1 MKKLTSL
8 LHHVP
13 RITRRFKRT
22 ERGAVAVMVA
32 LAVIPLMVAG
42 GLALDLSRAYL
53 VKSRL
58 SHALDAAGLA
68 VGSMRTTTSDPS
80 YLETQFN
87 SYFTANYAASEIGT
101 THDLT
106 FVDNGGIITVT
117 GQTTVDT
124 VFMSVIGI
132 NNITVSSS
140 AEITVETNGLELVM
154 VLDNTGS
161 MSSSSKMTNMK
172 VAALDLIDILFGDET
187 APDLLKVALVPFDN
201 TVNIGTGNVA
211 YINPDPTTLEWGITS
226 WAGCVKANAYPD
238 DVQDSSTSWQAF
250 LSPDRSANDWIQPG
264 PTYYNKLTSSGWWD
278 PLKSPNAYCPRP
290 ITPLTNNRATLEAE
304 IGAMQTLGS
313 THINVGAV
321 WGWRVLSP
329 GAPFTEGASY
339 SDPDWNKAAIILTD
353 GDNTMIDSYYSAYGL
368 LGEGNLGTTNSTSAK
383 YELNDRLQEICTGM
397 KNNGIIV
404 YTIAFGTSISSS
416 TTTMM
421 ENCATSADNYYE
433 SPDSATLSLAFRAIG
448 AELKNLHL
456 SQ

>member
-1 MKKLTSL
+1 
-8 LHHVP
+8 
-13 RITRRFKRT
+13 
-22 ERGAVAVMVA
+22 
-32 LAVIPLMVAG
+32 
-42 GLALDLSRAYL
+42 
-53 VKSRL
+53 
-58 SHALDAAGLA
+58 
-68 VGSMRTTTSDPS
+68 
-80 YLETQFN
+80 
-87 SYFTANYAASEIGT
+87 
-101 THDLT
+101 
-106 FVDNGGIITVT
+106 
-117 GQTTVDT
+117 
-124 VFMSVIGI
+124 
-132 NNITVSSS
+132 
-140 AEITVETNGLELVM
+140 
-154 VLDNTGS
+154 
-161 MSSSSKMTNMK
+161 
-172 VAALDLIDILFGDET
+172 
-187 APDLLKVALVPFDN
+187 
-201 TVNIGTGNVA
+201 
-211 YINPDPTTLEWGITS
+211 
-226 WAGCVKANAYPD
+226 
-238 DVQDSSTSWQAF
+238 
-250 LSPDRSANDWIQPG
+250 
-264 PTYYNKLTSSGWWD
+264 
-278 PLKSPNAYCPRP
+278 
-290 ITPLTNNRATLEAE
+290 LEAE

>member
-161 MSSSSKMTNMK
+161 MSGSKLSSMK
-172 VAALDLIDILFGDET
+172 TAALDLIDIVFAGES
-187 APDLLKVALVPFDN
+187 APDNVKIGLAPFSGS
-201 TVNIGTGNVA
+201 VNIGSGMSA
-211 YINPDPTTLEWGITS
+211 YVNDTSAYDWGSTS
-226 WAGCVKANAYPD
+226 WDGCVMARSYPD
-238 DVQDSSTSWQAF
+238 DVDDSSVAAGGYWDPF
-250 LSPDRSANDWIQPG
+250 YWPDHNDYNNWDRD
-264 PTYYNKLTSSGWWD
+264 TYYSIDSSPPSTKGPNK
-278 PLKSPNAYCPRP
+278 YCPRAV
-290 ITPLTNNRATLEAE
+290 TPLTNDRATLESE
-304 IGAMQTLGS
+304 INAQWAAGY
-313 THINVGAV
+313 THINFGAV
-321 WGWRVLSP
+321 WGWRLISP
-329 GAPFTEGASY
+329 SEPFTQGSAY
-339 SDPDWNKAAIILTD
+339 GDPDWNKAIIILTD
-353 GDNTMIDSYYSAYGL
+353 GDNTTSNSVYTAYKYRDDNV
-368 LGEGNLGTTNSTSAK
+368 LGSTSSWGTTA
-383 YELNDRLQEICTGM
+383 ELNSRLSEVCTGI
-397 KNNGIIV
+397 KNAGVIV
-404 YTIAFGTSISSS
+404 YTITFNVSSS
-416 TTTMM
+416 TTQNLF
-421 ENCATSADNYYE
+421 ENCASDSSKYYN
-433 SPDSATLSLAFRAIG
+433 SPDSATLALAFRAIG

-456 SQ
+456 SK